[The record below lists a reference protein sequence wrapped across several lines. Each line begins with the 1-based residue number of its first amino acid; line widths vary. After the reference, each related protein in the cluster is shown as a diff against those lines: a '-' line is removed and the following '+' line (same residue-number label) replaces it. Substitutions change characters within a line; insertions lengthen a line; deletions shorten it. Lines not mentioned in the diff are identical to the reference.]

1 MISFAGVAP
10 PIKLP
15 AIVKVSLSE
24 YPRPAALRV
33 TPIIKPLVLL
43 STSNVAPLP
52 PPAVVDATPV
62 NDPDS
67 SDVNVR
73 LMLAVLK
80 NAADSVT

>member
-1 MISFAGVAP
+1 MSP
-10 PIKLP
+10 
-15 AIVKVSLSE
+15 SE

-33 TPIIKPLVLL
+33 TPMIKPLLLL

-62 NDPDS
+62 NDPAS

-73 LMLAVLK
+73 LMLAVAK
-80 NAADSVT
+80 NAADNVT